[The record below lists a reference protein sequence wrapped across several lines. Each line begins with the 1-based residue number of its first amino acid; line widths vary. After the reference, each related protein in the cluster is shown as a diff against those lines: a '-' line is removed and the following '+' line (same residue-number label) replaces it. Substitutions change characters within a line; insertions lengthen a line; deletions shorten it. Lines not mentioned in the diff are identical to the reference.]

1 MSYNSGSMLK
11 HFESLQ
17 SFVISALQCFINLD
31 LYSVYTHIITSKD
44 LLYQTISQIVSKI
57 ATDFHGLTTNIQEV
71 VVYLFLVKKKT
82 SYITKHNLCTEF
94 LSKKDECRVYY
105 TQQIYHTDNRANEI
119 LINDERDNFFKQYIQ
134 FR

>member
-17 SFVISALQCFINLD
+17 SFVIRALQCFINLD

-71 VVYLFLVKKKT
+71 VVYLFLVKKP
-82 SYITKHNLCTEF
+82 SYITKHNLCKEF

-105 TQQIYHTDNRANEI
+105 TQYIYLNDNRANER
-119 LINDERDNFFKQYIQ
+119 LISDERDNVFKQYIQ